1 MKTKFVRLLTVSLGL
16 YAITG
21 CSIYSAAHAPGPV
34 NYREIRV
41 GNDRTDVITTF
52 GIPRMSETSPE
63 ERKDYFEFTDG
74 YHQAWKG
81 RILVYLAGDI
91 FSFGLAEAIFWPAEE
106 LGLQGSEGR
115 AYIVYDVDNKVK
127 HIKVVS
133 AKLGD
138 LWYAD
143 PALPKDK

>member
-1 MKTKFVRLLTVSLGL
+1 MTE
-16 YAITG
+16 I
-21 CSIYSAAHAPGPV
+21 AAG
-34 NYREIRV
+34 
-41 GNDRTDVITTF
+41 
-52 GIPRMSETSPE
+52 

-91 FSFGLAEAIFWPAEE
+91 FSIGLAEVLFWPMEE
-106 LGLQGSEGR
+106 LALQGSEGR
-115 AYIVYDVDNKVK
+115 AYIDYGSDNKVK
-127 HIKVVS
+127 NIKVVS

-143 PALPKDK
+143 PVLASLGSPGVAPRQSVEVPVATGKN